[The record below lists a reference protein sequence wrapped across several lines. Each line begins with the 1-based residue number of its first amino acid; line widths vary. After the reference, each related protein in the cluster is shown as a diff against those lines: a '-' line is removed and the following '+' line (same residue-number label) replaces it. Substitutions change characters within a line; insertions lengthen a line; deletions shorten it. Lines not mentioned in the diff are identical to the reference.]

1 MLSLRPGSSA
11 TPTVSDTLLVIDVA
25 AERAL
30 DDAVLAARWRLL
42 RALDEHAAGRFDPAR
57 LELDGA
63 YHLLA
68 AMDDSPGLNEVRA
81 EKRQAEADAVADAV
95 ERAYLAVLPHI
106 ERLSPDSPLTLLLGE
121 LGDEHLEQLPED
133 TVPLVRIHQVSPH
146 CDLPIDA
153 NERVAASIHFFQT
166 RGRETWT
173 AWMRRSGRYREII
186 LPVLRQE
193 GLPEDLLFL
202 AMIESGFNPRAYS
215 RARAVGL
222 WQFMSAT
229 GKTEGLTIDHWV
241 DERRD
246 PVRSTKAAATHLRG
260 LYKRFGDWRLAAAAY
275 NSGTGRVQRAINK
288 AGSRDFWELD
298 LPRETRNYV
307 PLLMAAAVIA
317 KSPETFGFEL
327 PEPEAPI
334 RWDEVRLKRF
344 VHLET
349 ASRLLGPE
357 ADLRHLNPELR
368 RPITPP
374 MAKNYHLKV
383 PPGTGKRLLA
393 QLAELP
399 ASDQPG
405 VYEYSVQN
413 GDNLWTIAR
422 AFGVSSSMIADAN
435 DVRGDG
441 LIRPG
446 QTLYIPVQGGR
457 PPANGLTHTVRSGE
471 SLSTIAKRFGTS
483 VASLRRWNG
492 LTGSLIKPGQ
502 KLTVG
507 NQPTRLVT
515 TNRRVTTTDD
525 RGRATHQVRGGE
537 SLWSIARQYDVRI
550 DDLRTWNALPGSLI
564 KPGQQLY
571 VSGADEAVS
580 IYKVV
585 RGDTL
590 YSIAR
595 KFGLDANDIARQNN
609 MSLTSTLL
617 TGMELRILTAVD

>member
-1 MLSLRPGSSA
+1 
-11 TPTVSDTLLVIDVA
+11 
-25 AERAL
+25 
-30 DDAVLAARWRLL
+30 
-42 RALDEHAAGRFDPAR
+42 
-57 LELDGA
+57 
-63 YHLLA
+63 
-68 AMDDSPGLNEVRA
+68 
-81 EKRQAEADAVADAV
+81 
-95 ERAYLAVLPHI
+95 
-106 ERLSPDSPLTLLLGE
+106 
-121 LGDEHLEQLPED
+121 
-133 TVPLVRIHQVSPH
+133 
-146 CDLPIDA
+146 
-153 NERVAASIHFFQT
+153 
-166 RGRETWT
+166 
-173 AWMRRSGRYREII
+173 
-186 LPVLRQE
+186 
-193 GLPEDLLFL
+193 
-202 AMIESGFNPRAYS
+202 
-215 RARAVGL
+215 
-222 WQFMSAT
+222 
-229 GKTEGLTIDHWV
+229 
-241 DERRD
+241 
-246 PVRSTKAAATHLRG
+246 
-260 LYKRFGDWRLAAAAY
+260 
-275 NSGTGRVQRAINK
+275 
-288 AGSRDFWELD
+288 
-298 LPRETRNYV
+298 
-307 PLLMAAAVIA
+307 
-317 KSPETFGFEL
+317 
-327 PEPEAPI
+327 
-334 RWDEVRLKRF
+334 
-344 VHLET
+344 
-349 ASRLLGPE
+349 
-357 ADLRHLNPELR
+357 
-368 RPITPP
+368 
-374 MAKNYHLKV
+374 
-383 PPGTGKRLLA
+383 
-393 QLAELP
+393 
-399 ASDQPG
+399 
-405 VYEYSVQN
+405 
-413 GDNLWTIAR
+413 
-422 AFGVSSSMIADAN
+422 MIADAN